1 MASALKPQTQ
11 SGRKTDMDTTDE
23 TMTMKETARTENNPE
38 QDNRTILTEDPVK
51 EFQEYLLDIGV
62 RI

>member
-1 MASALKPQTQ
+1 
-11 SGRKTDMDTTDE
+11 MDTTE
-23 TMTMKETARTENNPE
+23 ETLTMTEPARAEENPGQN
-38 QDNRTILTEDPVK
+38 NRTILAEDPVK

>member
-1 MASALKPQTQ
+1 M
-11 SGRKTDMDTTDE
+11 DMNDE
-23 TMTMKETARTENNPE
+23 TQTTRESSPAEKTRRAETIPE
-38 QDNRTILTEDPVK
+38 SKEDPVK

>member
-1 MASALKPQTQ
+1 
-11 SGRKTDMDTTDE
+11 MDTTDE
-23 TMTMKETARTENNPE
+23 TLTLNETARTEENPAK
-38 QDNRTILTEDPVK
+38 DNRPIQIEDPVK

>member
-1 MASALKPQTQ
+1 
-11 SGRKTDMDTTDE
+11 MDTTDE
-23 TMTMKETARTENNPE
+23 TLTMNETARTKESPE
-38 QDNRTILTEDPVK
+38 KDNRPILTEDPVK